1 MKLIWKILITFSTLV
16 VLVIAGFSIW
26 AYTPA
31 RPMAE
36 AVAALQSD
44 AFVNVSSDGWV
55 TFSPSIGTPETG
67 IILYPGG
74 RVNFRAYAP
83 IAHKLAAEGY
93 LVALVPMPFNL
104 AVFGSEK
111 ADEVIDANPEI
122 NNWVIGG
129 HSLGGA
135 MAASYVYNN
144 PGAVEGLV
152 LLAAYPAGSQSLANS
167 DVKVLSISG
176 TLDGL
181 ATPEK
186 ISAGVP
192 LLPINTFFEDI
203 KGGNHAQFG
212 WYGSQAGDSPAEISR
227 EEQQNIVLLRIISF
241 LDSLKN

>member
-186 ISAGVP
+186 ISTSVT

-212 WYGSQAGDSPAEISR
+212 WYGSQPGDRPAEISR
-227 EEQQNIVLLRIISF
+227 EEQQNIVLERIISF